1 MKTTATAATVHLL
14 ENAEQKHNRRTAQ
27 AHRRHAT
34 PTYNRM
40 TIDADGTTHPQP
52 DAMTD
57 SQLYAVADTAAF
69 LTIRARSRNTGLK
82 IWQDLSAQQFNDSR
96 IMFDREARSIA
107 EQAIRAEAD
116 RLNAEAASAERTA
129 ERMST
134 DHDTADKLMI
144 IAEQRRTDRDN
155 RRAEADEIAKADS
168 TATTSER
175 ATLVQ
180 AAVVRAWELK
190 QSRTD
195 CNTVS
200 ELCKACSEALTQLT
214 HPDTM
219 TATRT
224 VTKWLTADNW
234 KTFRTAY
241 AYDIT
246 ATPPQKIPTA
256 STKSGTAV
264 YRTIEAKERKAELKK
279 MTPDQLKKM
288 AFTAEGLPICLIYH
302 YRTTAAKVY
311 YNDYENPDTIPE
323 LTDNGGINAIFDQTD
338 SERITALFD
347 RAKLSDRERLLITFA
362 ASQGARNA
370 ARKAEAAQRE
380 ADRGKIENTPKKYRR
395 QEQERA
401 EQRAIKA
408 GADARWTHAFNRLS
422 RTDNGTSYTTATRD
436 KYRQRI
442 KAALLKARTAPEAPT
457 AEERREADRR
467 QWEIMQK
474 NSRRAATVEAAEL
487 IDLLRWTDSTSTD
500 PESVIKW
507 LTKAQAN
514 NRRSKAHHT
523 TPNTNAKPA
532 GFDERW
538 ILATVNRWQTAT
550 NILALPEAGHSTA
563 SQKERH
569 RRTEADNRH
578 PNETPSIIITPENP
592 KAAEHRLTAERW
604 ANARWD
610 IIK

>member
-1 MKTTATAATVHLL
+1 MNERTTTATAVYLL
-14 ENAEQKHNRRTAQ
+14 ENAEQKHDRRTAQ

-34 PTYNRM
+34 PIYNRM
-40 TIDADGTTHPQP
+40 TIDSHGTTHPQP

-82 IWQDLSAQQFNDSR
+82 IWQDLQAHQPTDNR

-116 RLNAEAASAERTA
+116 RLNAEAITAERTA

-134 DHDTADKLMI
+134 DPDTADALI
-144 IAEQRRTDRDN
+144 TIAEQRRADRNN

-180 AAVVRAWELK
+180 AAVAKAWELK

-224 VTKWLTADNW
+224 VTRWLTADDW

-264 YRTIEAKERKAELKK
+264 YRTIEPKERKAEIKK

-288 AFTAEGLPICLIYH
+288 AFNAEGMPICLIYH

-311 YNDYENPDTIPE
+311 YNDYENPDSIPE
-323 LTDNGGINAIFDQTD
+323 LSTNGGINAIFNQTD
-338 SERITALFD
+338 SERINALFN

-380 ADRGKIENTPKKYRR
+380 ADREKIENTPKKYRK

-408 GADARWTHAFNRLS
+408 GADARWIHAFNRLS

-442 KAALLKARTAPEAPT
+442 KAALIKARTAPEAPT
-457 AEERREADRR
+457 AAERAEAERRY
-467 QWEIMQK
+467 WELMQK
-474 NSRRAATVEAAEL
+474 NSRRACAPITADH
-487 IDLLRWTDSTSTD
+487 IDLIAWTASTSTD
-500 PESVIKW
+500 TEAVIRW

-514 NRRSKAHHT
+514 NRRDKALHA

-532 GFDERW
+532 GFDGRW
-538 ILATVNRWQTAT
+538 ILTAVNRWQTAAT
-550 NILALPEAGHSTA
+550 ILALPEESTA

-578 PNETPSIIITPENP
+578 PNDTPPVIVTPESP
-592 KAAEHRLTAERW
+592 KAAEQRRRAKRW
-604 ANARWD
+604 EDTRWD

>member
-1 MKTTATAATVHLL
+1 MNENTATAVYLL
-14 ENAEQKHNRRTAQ
+14 ENAEQKHDRRTAQ
-27 AHRRHAT
+27 AHARHAT
-34 PTYNRM
+34 PNYNRM
-40 TIDADGTTHPQP
+40 TIDSHGTTHPQP

-82 IWQDLSAQQFNDSR
+82 IWQDLQAQQQNDSR

-116 RLNAEAASAERTA
+116 RLNAEATAAERTA

-134 DHDTADKLMI
+134 DPDTADTLMI

-155 RRAEADEIAKADS
+155 RRAEADEIAKNDS
-168 TATTSER
+168 TATASER

-180 AAVVRAWELK
+180 AAVAKAWELK

-224 VTKWLTADNW
+224 VTRWLTAEDW
-234 KTFRTAY
+234 ETFRTAY

-246 ATPPQKIPTA
+246 ATPPQKIPTHN
-256 STKSGTAV
+256 TKSGAAT
-264 YRTIEAKERKAELKK
+264 YRTIEPKERKAERKK

-288 AFTAEGLPICLIYH
+288 AFTAEGVPICLIYH

-311 YNDYENPDTIPE
+311 YNDYENPDSIPE
-323 LTDNGGINAIFDQTD
+323 LSTNGGINAIFNQTD
-338 SERITALFD
+338 SERINALFN
-347 RAKLSDRERLLITFA
+347 RAKLTDRERLLITFA

-380 ADRGKIENTPKKYRR
+380 ADREKIKNAPKKYRR

-408 GADARWTHAFNRLS
+408 GADARWAHAFNRLS
-422 RTDNGTSYTTATRD
+422 RTDKDTSYTTATRD

-442 KAALLKARTAPEAPT
+442 KAALIKARTAPEAPT

-467 QWEIMQK
+467 QWEIMQR
-474 NSRRAATVEAAEL
+474 NSRRACAPITAER
-487 IDLLRWTDSTSTD
+487 IDLVAWTDSTTTD
-500 PESVIKW
+500 TETVVKW

-514 NRRSKAHHT
+514 NRRDKALHA
-523 TPNTNAKPA
+523 TPNTSAKPT
-532 GFDERW
+532 GYDERW
-538 ILATVNRWQTAT
+538 ILTAVNRWQAAI

-563 SQKERH
+563 GQKERH

-578 PNETPSIIITPENP
+578 PNTTPDVIITPENP
-592 KAAEHRLTAERW
+592 KAAEHRRTAERW
-604 ANARWD
+604 ASTRWD

>member
-1 MKTTATAATVHLL
+1 MKATTAAAVYLL
-14 ENAEQKHNRRTAQ
+14 ENAEQKRHRRTAQ

-34 PTYNRM
+34 PNYNRM
-40 TIDADGTTHPQP
+40 TIDSHGTTHPQP

-57 SQLYAVADTAAF
+57 SQLYAVADTAAY

-82 IWQDLSAQQFNDSR
+82 IWQDLQAHQPTDSR

-116 RLNAEAASAERTA
+116 RLNAEATAAERTA

-134 DHDTADKLMI
+134 DPDTANELMI
-144 IAEQRRTDRDN
+144 IAEHRRTDRDN
-155 RRAEADEIAKADS
+155 RRAEADEIAKNDS

-190 QSRTD
+190 QSHTD

-224 VTKWLTADNW
+224 VTRWLTADDW
-234 KTFRTAY
+234 KTLRTAY
-241 AYDIT
+241 AYDLT
-246 ATPPQKIPTA
+246 ATPPQKIPTHN
-256 STKSGTAV
+256 TKSGAAT
-264 YRTIEAKERKAELKK
+264 YRTIEPKERKAERKK

-288 AFTAEGLPICLIYH
+288 AFTAEGVPICLIYH

-311 YNDYENPDTIPE
+311 YNDYENPDSIPE
-323 LTDNGGINAIFDQTD
+323 LSTNGGINAIFNQTD
-338 SERITALFD
+338 SERITALFN

-380 ADRGKIENTPKKYRR
+380 ADREKIENTPKKYRK

-422 RTDNGTSYTTATRD
+422 RTDKDTSYTTTTRD

-442 KAALLKARTAPEAPT
+442 KAALIKARTAPEAPT

-474 NSRRAATVEAAEL
+474 NSRRAAAVEAAEL
-487 IDLLRWTDSTSTD
+487 IDLLRWTDSTNTD
-500 PESVIKW
+500 TETVVKW

-514 NRRSKAHHT
+514 NRRDKARHT
-523 TPNTNAKPA
+523 KPNTNAKPT

-538 ILATVNRWQTAT
+538 ILATVNKWQAAT
-550 NILALPEAGHSTA
+550 SVFALPEAGHSTA

-578 PNETPSIIITPENP
+578 PNNTPPVIITPESP
-592 KAAEHRLTAERW
+592 KAAEQRRMTERW
-604 ANARWD
+604 ASTRWD

>member
-1 MKTTATAATVHLL
+1 MKATTAAAVYLL
-14 ENAEQKHNRRTAQ
+14 ENAEQKRHRRTAQ

-34 PTYNRM
+34 PNYNRM
-40 TIDADGTTHPQP
+40 TVDSHGTTHPQP

-57 SQLYAVADTAAF
+57 SQLYAVADTAAY

-82 IWQDLSAQQFNDSR
+82 IWQDLQAHQPTDNR

-116 RLNAEAASAERTA
+116 RLNAEATAAERTA

-134 DHDTADKLMI
+134 DPDTANELMI
-144 IAEQRRTDRDN
+144 IAERRRTDRDN
-155 RRAEADEIAKADS
+155 RRAEADEITKADS

-224 VTKWLTADNW
+224 VTRWLTADDW

-241 AYDIT
+241 AYDLT

-264 YRTIEAKERKAELKK
+264 YRTIEPKERKAELKK

-288 AFTAEGLPICLIYH
+288 AFNAEGMPICLIYH

-311 YNDYENPDTIPE
+311 YNDYENPDSIPE
-323 LTDNGGINAIFDQTD
+323 LTTNGGINAIFNQTD
-338 SERITALFD
+338 RERIIELFN

-380 ADRGKIENTPKKYRR
+380 ADRGKIENTPKKYRK

-422 RTDNGTSYTTATRD
+422 RTDSGTSYTTATRD

-442 KAALLKARTAPEAPT
+442 KAALIKARTAPEAPT
-457 AEERREADRR
+457 AEERREADCR
-467 QWEIMQK
+467 QWEAMQK
-474 NSRRAATVEAAEL
+474 NSRRACAPITAEH
-487 IDLLRWTDSTSTD
+487 IDLLKWTASTSTD
-500 PESVIKW
+500 TKSVIRW

-514 NRRSKAHHT
+514 NRRDKARHA

-538 ILATVNRWQTAT
+538 ILSTVNRWQTS
-550 NILALPEAGHSTA
+550 ISVFALPEAGQSTA

-578 PNETPSIIITPENP
+578 PNDTPSVIVTPESP
-592 KAAEHRLTAERW
+592 TAAEQRRRAKRW
-604 ANARWD
+604 EDTKWD
-610 IIK
+610 IVK

>member
-1 MKTTATAATVHLL
+1 MNENTATAVYLL

-27 AHRRHAT
+27 AHARHAT
-34 PTYNRM
+34 PNYNRM
-40 TIDADGTTHPQP
+40 TIDSRNTIHPQP

-82 IWQDLSAQQFNDSR
+82 IWQDLQAQQQNDSR

-116 RLNAEAASAERTA
+116 RLNAEATAAERTA

-134 DHDTADKLMI
+134 DPDTADTLMI

-155 RRAEADEIAKADS
+155 RRAEADEIAKNDS
-168 TATTSER
+168 TATASER

-180 AAVVRAWELK
+180 AAVAKAWELK

-224 VTKWLTADNW
+224 VTRWLTAEDW
-234 KTFRTAY
+234 ETFRTAY

-246 ATPPQKIPTA
+246 ATPPQKIPTHN
-256 STKSGTAV
+256 TKSGAAT
-264 YRTIEAKERKAELKK
+264 YRTIEPKERKAERKK

-288 AFTAEGLPICLIYH
+288 AFTAEGVPICLIYH

-311 YNDYENPDTIPE
+311 YNDYENPDSIPE
-323 LTDNGGINAIFDQTD
+323 LSTNGGINAIFNQTD
-338 SERITALFD
+338 SERINALFN
-347 RAKLSDRERLLITFA
+347 RAKLTDRERLLITFA

-380 ADRGKIENTPKKYRR
+380 ADREKIKNAPKKYRR

-408 GADARWTHAFNRLS
+408 GADARWAHAFNRLS
-422 RTDNGTSYTTATRD
+422 RTDKDTSYTTATRD

-442 KAALLKARTAPEAPT
+442 KAALIKARTAPEAPT

-467 QWEIMQK
+467 QWEIMQR
-474 NSRRAATVEAAEL
+474 NSRRACAPITAER
-487 IDLLRWTDSTSTD
+487 IDLVAWTDSTTTD
-500 PESVIKW
+500 TETVVKW

-514 NRRSKAHHT
+514 NRRDKALHA
-523 TPNTNAKPA
+523 TPNTSAKPT
-532 GFDERW
+532 GYDERW
-538 ILATVNRWQTAT
+538 ILTAVNRWQAAI

-563 SQKERH
+563 GQKERH

-578 PNETPSIIITPENP
+578 PNTTPDVIITPENP
-592 KAAEHRLTAERW
+592 KAAEHRRTAERW
-604 ANARWD
+604 ASTRWD

>member
-1 MKTTATAATVHLL
+1 MKATTTAAGVYLL
-14 ENAEQKHNRRTAQ
+14 ENAEQKHDRRTAQ

-34 PTYNRM
+34 PNYNRM
-40 TIDADGTTHPQP
+40 TIDSHGTTHPQP

-57 SQLYAVADTAAF
+57 NQLYAVADTAAY

-82 IWQDLSAQQFNDSR
+82 IWQDLSSQQFNDSR

-107 EQAIRAEAD
+107 EQVIRAEAD
-116 RLNAEAASAERTA
+116 RLNAEASAAERTA

-134 DHDTADKLMI
+134 DPDTADTLI
-144 IAEQRRTDRDN
+144 TIAEQRRADRNN

-214 HPDTM
+214 HPDVM

-224 VTKWLTADNW
+224 VTRWLTADDW
-234 KTFRTAY
+234 KTLRTSY

-246 ATPPQKIPTA
+246 ATPPQKIPMHN
-256 STKSGTAV
+256 TKSGAATF
-264 YRTIEAKERKAELKK
+264 RTIEPKERKAERKK
-279 MTPDQLKKM
+279 MTPDQLTKM
-288 AFTAEGLPICLIYH
+288 AFTAEGIPICLIYH

-311 YNDYENPDTIPE
+311 YNDYENPDSMPE
-323 LTDNGGINAIFDQTD
+323 LSTNGGINAIFNQTD
-338 SERITALFD
+338 NERIIALFD

-380 ADRGKIENTPKKYRR
+380 ADREKIKNAPKKYRR

-422 RTDNGTSYTTATRD
+422 RTDSGTSYTTATRD

-457 AEERREADRR
+457 AAERAEAERRR
-467 QWEIMQK
+467 WESMQK
-474 NSRRAATVEAAEL
+474 NSRRAATAETAEL

-500 PESVIKW
+500 HESVIRW

-514 NRRSKAHHT
+514 NRRDKARHA

-532 GFDERW
+532 GFDGRW
-538 ILATVNRWQTAT
+538 ILTAVNRWQTAI
-550 NILALPEAGHSTA
+550 NILALPEAGQSTA
-563 SQKERH
+563 SHKERH

-578 PNETPSIIITPENP
+578 PNDTPSVIITPENP
-592 KAAEHRLTAERW
+592 KAAEYRLTAERW
-604 ANARWD
+604 KNAKWD
-610 IIK
+610 